1 MLMAAVRLNIPTIFV
16 SGGPMKAGIVNGQKV
31 DLVSVFEG
39 VGQVKAGLISESS
52 LTELEKEG
60 CPTCGSC
67 SGMFTANSMNCL
79 MEALGIALPGNG
91 SILAVDEG
99 RLKLVTK
106 AGKRIVDLIEK
117 NIKPRDLVT
126 NTSLRNAFAL
136 DMAMGGSTNTI
147 LHTLAI
153 AIEAGLDFDLKELN
167 EIAKK
172 TPYICK
178 VSPATKDVHMEDVDR
193 AGGIS
198 AILSELSKKENTLTL
213 DCPTVTG
220 KSLGE
225 NISNSTIKDKNII
238 RTVKEPYS
246 TEGGLAILF
255 GNIAP
260 DGSVV
265 KTAAVDEKMLIH
277 SGPARIFESQEEAL
291 SGILGKQV
299 KSGDVVVIRYEGP
312 RGGPGMPEMLSPTS
326 AIMGM
331 GLGNKVALITDGRFS
346 GGTRGACIGHISPEA
361 AVKGPIAIIKEGDI
375 ININI
380 PEKTINV
387 DLSEE
392 EINSRLNNLPDFEPK
407 IKNGYLGRY
416 ARMVTSANTGAVLK

>member
-1 MLMAAVRLNIPTIFV
+1 M
-16 SGGPMKAGIVNGQKV
+16 
-31 DLVSVFEG
+31 
-39 VGQVKAGLISESS
+39 
-52 LTELEKEG
+52 
-60 CPTCGSC
+60 
-67 SGMFTANSMNCL
+67 
-79 MEALGIALPGNG
+79 
-91 SILAVDEG
+91 
-99 RLKLVTK
+99 
-106 AGKRIVDLIEK
+106 
-117 NIKPRDLVT
+117 
-126 NTSLRNAFAL
+126 
-136 DMAMGGSTNTI
+136 
-147 LHTLAI
+147 
-153 AIEAGLDFDLKELN
+153 
-167 EIAKK
+167 
-172 TPYICK
+172 
-178 VSPATKDVHMEDVDR
+178 
-193 AGGIS
+193 
-198 AILSELSKKENTLTL
+198 
-213 DCPTVTG
+213 
-220 KSLGE
+220 GE

-387 DLSEE
+387 DLSEK

-407 IKNGYLGRY
+407 IKSGYLGRY